1 MNIGLKATTTAA
13 LAVAVLFAGGVG
25 EAMAY
30 QINCRGLFDQ
40 CLEDKCGIFADMAK
54 NNAGTKEGHQQALVA
69 GACIA
74 ACKGREVRCSLA
86 QKTKQKFCL
95 GKSCD

>member
-1 MNIGLKATTTAA
+1 MTFGIKTTTTAA

-30 QINCRGLFDQ
+30 QINCRALFDQ
-40 CLEDKCGIFADMAK
+40 CLESKCGIFADMAK
-54 NNAGTKEGHQQALVA
+54 NNAGSEEGTQQALVA

-74 ACKGREVRCSLA
+74 ACKGREMRCNFS
-86 QKTKQKFCL
+86 QKTKKKFCL